1 MNFPIRKSTRL
12 ENYDYSQSGA
22 YFITVCSDKH
32 RCMFSRISVGALHEA
47 PEFQLTEYGKIVKEV
62 LDTVA
67 VRFENVSISDYV
79 IMPNHLHLI
88 LYLNSCGR
96 ALREAPL
103 PYKPRSELS
112 KVIGFLKMNATKRI
126 HEISPHEVVWQRG
139 YYDHIIRDESDYAVR
154 AKYICDNPF
163 KWRDDEYFSV
173 GDTNEI
179 YHHG

>member
-12 ENYDYSQSGA
+12 ENYDYSQSSA

-32 RCMFSRISVGALHEA
+32 RCMFSRISVG
-47 PEFQLTEYGKIVKEV
+47 
-62 LDTVA
+62 
-67 VRFENVSISDYV
+67 
-79 IMPNHLHLI
+79 
-88 LYLNSCGR
+88 

-126 HEISPHEVVWQRG
+126 HETSPHEVVWQRG